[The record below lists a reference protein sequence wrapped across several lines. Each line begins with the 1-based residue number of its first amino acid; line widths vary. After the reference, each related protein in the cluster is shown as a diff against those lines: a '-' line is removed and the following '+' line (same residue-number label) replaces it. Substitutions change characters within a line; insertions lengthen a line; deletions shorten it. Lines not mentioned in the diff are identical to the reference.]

1 MCDISPLHTP
11 IKHFLCVVVVG
22 GNAGNDSRMKS
33 LITLHFSSNSCK
45 SRFVLTLK
53 IHTHCKCE
61 SSFRRILIS
70 HCCCHLVFLY
80 YQYRLIVIS
89 DYVFLSFIDSDREDR
104 ESTSSSMST
113 ANEKSTI
120 GSAAFITS
128 SLCSGTDV
136 LLYGRD
142 SKPF

>member
-1 MCDISPLHTP
+1 MCDIGPLHTP
-11 IKHFLCVVVVG
+11 IKHVLYVVVVG
-22 GNAGNDSRMKS
+22 GNAGNDSRIKS
-33 LITLHFSSNSCK
+33 LIILHFSSNSCK
-45 SRFVLTLK
+45 WRFVLTLK
-53 IHTHCKCE
+53 IRTHCKCE

-70 HCCCHLVFLY
+70 HFCCRLIFLY

-89 DYVFLSFIDSDREDR
+89 VYVFLFFLDSDREDR

-128 SLCSGTDV
+128 SLCSGIHV

-142 SKPF
+142 S